1 MAELKKEYTDIK
13 NVVHK
18 VEHIISDNAKEN
30 KEQIL
35 KALSDAFVKRKK
47 LR

>member
-1 MAELKKEYTDIK
+1 MAELKKEYTDMK

-18 VEHIISDNAKEN
+18 VEHIISDNVKEN
-30 KEQIL
+30 KEQII
-35 KALSDAFVKRKK
+35 KAISDALVKRKQ